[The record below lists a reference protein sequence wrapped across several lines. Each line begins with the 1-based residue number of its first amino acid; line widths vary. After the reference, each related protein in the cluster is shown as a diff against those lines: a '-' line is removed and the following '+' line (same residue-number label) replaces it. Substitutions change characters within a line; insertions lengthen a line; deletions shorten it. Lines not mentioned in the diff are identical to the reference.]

1 MRRGEVNDADETV
14 RAYLL
19 QLAALGRKPV
29 VAEYDAAKAW
39 IEGRGARMSEQG
51 KIEQARDAGGNGRGD
66 VAIHGEF
73 IMKFETRTAPQ
84 STCSDSGHAFAGIRS
99 AARFGGRQG

>member
-51 KIEQARDAGGNGRGD
+51 KIEQARDAGAEWSRRCGYSRR
-66 VAIHGEF
+66 IHHE
-73 IMKFETRTAPQ
+73 I
-84 STCSDSGHAFAGIRS
+84 
-99 AARFGGRQG
+99 